1 MKSSKICWILTHPI
15 QYQTPLL
22 QEIAKIKNINFEVIY
37 FYEFLNKSFFDKD
50 FNRNINWDIN
60 LTNKYK
66 FFFLLN
72 KNFLFL
78 NVFIIFFKIFFLF
91 KKKKYDFIIIQG
103 WNDINYI
110 ISLFIGKYFGSKVI
124 LRSEGNSQKKI
135 NKLKFFFKNFFLK
148 LIFSKINYFAAIGS
162 LNKKFYLKNGVKKNK
177 IFMMPYCVD
186 NNFFRKIDAKYM
198 YFLKKKYAIKKQ
210 DKIIL
215 FAGKLIPRKSPITL
229 LKAFSLLKKK
239 NVHLIFVGDGILKTS
254 LHEIVLQ
261 KKIKRVYFFGF
272 LGQKKLSTI
281 YNMSDIFVLV
291 SKEETWGLVVNEAL
305 AGSCAVIVS
314 KQVGSGI
321 DLVKNNY
328 NGFVLNKT
336 NEFSLNNY
344 LNKLLSSKKLS
355 QMKKNSRKSIIRFSI
370 KENIK
375 NLKLIF
381 KNGR

>member
-1 MKSSKICWILTHPI
+1 M
-15 QYQTPLL
+15 
-22 QEIAKIKNINFEVIY
+22 
-37 FYEFLNKSFFDKD
+37 
-50 FNRNINWDIN
+50 
-60 LTNKYK
+60 
-66 FFFLLN
+66 
-72 KNFLFL
+72 
-78 NVFIIFFKIFFLF
+78 F

-110 ISLFIGKYFGSKVI
+110 ISLFIGKYFGSKII
-124 LRSEGNSQKKI
+124 LRSEANSQKKI

-162 LNKKFYLKNGVKKNK
+162 LNKKFYLKNGVKKNN

-314 KQVGSGI
+314 KQVGSSI

-328 NGFVLNKT
+328 NGFVLNKI

-355 QMKKNSRKSIIRFSI
+355 QIKKNSRKSITRFSI

-375 NLKLIF
+375 NLNSIF